1 MGLLVE
7 LLVVAIEL
15 GMIVRLLLL
24 LLLLAVH
31 VGILHHV
38 LLLLLLLRGS
48 RLRILALHDELEH
61 LELVLLH
68 GAHLLHLLLMG
79 AFCLLEHAAVIVRS
93 DRLDFH
99 HALGLSCFRLL

>member
-1 MGLLVE
+1 
-7 LLVVAIEL
+7 
-15 GMIVRLLLL
+15 MIVRLLLL

-38 LLLLLLLRGS
+38 LLLLLLRGS

-68 GAHLLHLLLMG
+68 GAHLLHLLLVG
-79 AFCLLEHAAVIVRS
+79 AFCLLKHAAVIVRS

>member
-38 LLLLLLLRGS
+38 LLLLLLRGS

-68 GAHLLHLLLMG
+68 GAHLLHLLLVG
-79 AFCLLEHAAVIVRS
+79 AFCLL
-93 DRLDFH
+93 
-99 HALGLSCFRLL
+99 

>member
-7 LLVVAIEL
+7 LLVIAIEL
-15 GMIVRLLLL
+15 GRIVRLL

-38 LLLLLLLRGS
+38 LLLLLLRGS

-68 GAHLLHLLLMG
+68 GTHLLHLLLVG
-79 AFCLLEHAAVIVRS
+79 AFCLLEHAAVIVRT

-99 HALGLSCFRLL
+99 HALSLSCFRLL